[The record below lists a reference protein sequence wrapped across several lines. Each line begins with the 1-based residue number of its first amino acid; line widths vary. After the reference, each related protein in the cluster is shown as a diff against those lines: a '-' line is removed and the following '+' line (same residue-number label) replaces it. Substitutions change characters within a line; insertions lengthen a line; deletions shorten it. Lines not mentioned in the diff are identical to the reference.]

1 MLFKMS
7 QKLSLS
13 SPDLVENC
21 YPALRLT
28 RQYAFEL
35 RLTGAQ
41 PFLSTA
47 ALLALLLLSVLL
59 EMAVFAG
66 AAGGTHLLP
75 LLAPGVVFSLVALA
89 GEATS
94 VVRRI
99 RRRRQDARVLRHCLS
114 KLASLVE
121 SIAASPNLT
130 YAQRFMVEITLN
142 DALSPLRKS
151 AT

>member
-1 MLFKMS
+1 MT
-7 QKLSLS
+7 QQLSLS
-13 SPDLVENC
+13 PREPAENC
-21 YPALRLT
+21 YPALWLT

-35 RLTGAQ
+35 RTLTGSQ

-47 ALLALLLLSVLL
+47 GLLTLLLLAVLL

-66 AAGGTHLLP
+66 AGGRTHFLP
-75 LLAPGVVFSLVALA
+75 LLAPGVVLSVFALV
-89 GEATS
+89 GEAIS

-130 YAQRFMVEITLN
+130 YAQRFMVENALN
-142 DALSPLRKS
+142 EAQSALRKS

>member
-1 MLFKMS
+1 MS

-13 SPDLVENC
+13 SRELTENC

-35 RLTGAQ
+35 RTLTGPQ
-41 PFLSTA
+41 PSLSTA
-47 ALLALLLLSVLL
+47 GLLTLLMLLVLL
-59 EMAVFAG
+59 EMAVFSG
-66 AAGGTHLLP
+66 AAGGTHLFT
-75 LLAPGVVFSLVALA
+75 LLAPGVVLSVVALV
-89 GEATS
+89 GEAIS

-99 RRRRQDARVLRHCLS
+99 RRHRQDARVLRHCLG

-142 DALSPLRKS
+142 DAQSALRKS

>member
-1 MLFKMS
+1 MS
-7 QKLSLS
+7 QKLSVS
-13 SPDLVENC
+13 SRELAENC

-35 RLTGAQ
+35 RTLMGPQ

-47 ALLALLLLSVLL
+47 GILTLLLLSVLL
-59 EMAVFAG
+59 EMTVFAG
-66 AAGGTHLLP
+66 AGGGTHLLP
-75 LLAPGVVFSLVALA
+75 LLAPGVVLSVAALV
-89 GEATS
+89 GEAVS
-94 VVRRI
+94 VVHRI
-99 RRRRQDARVLRHCLS
+99 RRRRQDARVLRHCLN

-130 YAQRFMVEITLN
+130 YAQRFMVDITLN
-142 DALSPLRKS
+142 DAQSALSKP